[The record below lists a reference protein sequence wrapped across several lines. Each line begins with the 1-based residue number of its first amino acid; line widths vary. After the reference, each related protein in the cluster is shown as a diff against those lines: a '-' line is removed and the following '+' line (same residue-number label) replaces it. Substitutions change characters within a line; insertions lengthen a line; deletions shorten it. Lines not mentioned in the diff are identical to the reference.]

1 MVMNLRKVNCGF
13 TSTLSSQE
21 SKPFAFDSATD
32 SMCISSFVNL
42 ETRTFQKVRIA
53 DITHLVFLQYDS
65 ADSNKLIEKVSSV
78 LARRVTS

>member
-1 MVMNLRKVNCGF
+1 MN
-13 TSTLSSQE
+13 
-21 SKPFAFDSATD
+21 

-42 ETRTFQKVRIA
+42 ETKTFQKVRIA

-78 LARRVTS
+78 LARRITS